1 MFALLAARVYATT
14 VLFRSRSAWLAMA
27 VLTSAAVA
35 IPLGQG
41 NPGQAFPMIAREL
54 TLGFLMPLLAM
65 LFGTA
70 VIREDIERGTLGYWL
85 TRPIHRRTYL
95 LARFAVA
102 WAAVFALTAVGLVLD
117 ALVLAAPPSQ
127 FMSAL
132 AAGVGGSL
140 AYTAFFTA
148 LGALVKRPF
157 VVGVVAMLFVDAP
170 VSQLP
175 MAARYFTIR
184 GHVEN
189 LGDISWIPPQFMSAL
204 LDAPSA
210 IYSVAV
216 LAGVSGA
223 ALVLALLKFQ
233 QSEFTGAET

>member
-1 MFALLAARVYATT
+1 MFAILAARVYAQT
-14 VLFRSRSAWLAMA
+14 VVFRSRSAWLAIA
-27 VLTSAAVA
+27 VLVSAAVA

-41 NPGQAFPMIAREL
+41 NPGKAFPMIAREL
-54 TLGFLMPLLAM
+54 TLGFLMPLFAM

-95 LARFAVA
+95 LSRFGVA
-102 WAAVFALTAVGLVLD
+102 WAAVFTLTAVGIVLD
-117 ALVLAAPPSQ
+117 SIVLAAPTSQ
-127 FMSAL
+127 LLTVLL
-132 AAGVGGSL
+132 ATAGGSL

-157 VVGVVAMLFVDAP
+157 VVGVVAMLFIDAP

-175 MAARYFTIR
+175 MAARYLTIR

-204 LDAPSA
+204 LDAPSP
-210 IYSVAV
+210 IYSAAV
-216 LAGVSGA
+216 LAGVAGA
-223 ALVLALLKFQ
+223 ALALALLKFQ
-233 QSEFTGAET
+233 RSEFTGAET